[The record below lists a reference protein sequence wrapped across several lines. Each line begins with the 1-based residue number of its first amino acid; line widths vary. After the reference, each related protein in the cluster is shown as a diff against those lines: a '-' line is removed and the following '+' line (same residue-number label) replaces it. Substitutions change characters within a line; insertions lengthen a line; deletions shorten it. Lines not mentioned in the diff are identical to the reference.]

1 VIDSF
6 PGEVHVP
13 PAGQGSSSERGSEPA
28 DRNRRP
34 LLLIGV
40 VLTLASVYL
49 SWRIP
54 AGASVDTGHDGHIL
68 LLTGLISALFAIQN
82 ARLIPHQ
89 RLGWLLIGTG
99 CAAWSLAY
107 FLRAST
113 DSRGVLA
120 YTAAFLV
127 STTLLIA
134 GCLRLAGVGSVRK
147 NWRQLTIELV
157 PPIAAVL
164 TAAWL
169 FEVGTFV
176 RSGSVESHFRVAA
189 ALHGLAAVALIV
201 VGIFG
206 VVTWRQVRERPAVQ
220 SLMAGLV
227 ILSVAD
233 GLWLQRWIEQDAT
246 LGVAADVAFCIAFT
260 TIAVGGLQAQIRLR
274 RGWESAAQAPAVLPR
289 PAQRSASI
297 SLLVLLAMAGGQA
310 QWGELTAGGIEVAT
324 VAALFVVLFAMMWED
339 LVAQRETVLTEEID
353 LLSERIDGLISQ
365 VGRDPLTG
373 LMNRRAFQERLE
385 HEIRTGRR
393 VGHSVAIAL
402 IDVDNFK
409 QVNDTLGHGVGDQV
423 LQAVASVL
431 IGACRASDI
440 AARYAGDE
448 FVMILPGVDEETAGD
463 ISRRIGE
470 SVRRINDQLR
480 PVAGLEVTLS
490 IGVAVTYR
498 CKRNVAQLVAIA
510 DAAMYDAK
518 EGGKDQVVAV
528 NADTLVSSSMW
539 GVDPALSAEIKPWV
553 VTGDRRGGAE
563 QRHFG

>member
-1 VIDSF
+1 VNDSY
-6 PGEVHVP
+6 PGEVRVP
-13 PAGQGSSSERGSEPA
+13 PAGQVPYSERGSGPA
-28 DRNRRP
+28 DGNRRP
-34 LLLIGV
+34 LLMIGV
-40 VLTLASVYL
+40 VLTLAAVYL

-54 AGASVDTGHDGHIL
+54 AGASGDSGYDGHIL

-82 ARLIPHQ
+82 ARLVPEQ
-89 RLGWLLIGTG
+89 TLGWLLIGSG
-99 CAAWSLAY
+99 CTAWSLAY

-113 DSRGVLA
+113 DPRGVLA

-127 STTLLIA
+127 STILLMT
-134 GCLRLAGVGSVRK
+134 GCLRLAGVSSVRK

-176 RSGSVESHFRVAA
+176 RAEDVAPHFRVAA

-206 VVTWRQVRERPAVQ
+206 VVTWRQVREHPAVQ

-233 GLWLQRWIEQDAT
+233 GLWLQRWIEQDANF
-246 LGVAADVAFCIAFT
+246 GVAGDVAFCIAFT

-274 RGWESAAQAPAVLPR
+274 RSRESASQSPAVLPR

-297 SLLVLLAMAGGQA
+297 SLLALLAMAGGQA
-310 QWGELTAGGIEVAT
+310 QWGELTDSGIEFAT

-385 HEIRTGRR
+385 HEIRTGRQD
-393 VGHSVAIAL
+393 GHSVAIAL

-448 FVMILPGVDEETAGD
+448 FVMILPGVDEETAEQVC
-463 ISRRIGE
+463 RRIGE

-480 PVAGLEVTLS
+480 PVAGIGVTLS

-498 CKRNVAQLVAIA
+498 CKRNVSQLVAIA

-518 EGGKDQVVAV
+518 EGGKDRVVAV
-528 NADTLVSSSMW
+528 NADTLVSTAIW
-539 GVDPALSAEIKPWV
+539 GVEPALSGDIDPWV
-553 VTGDRRGGAE
+553 VTGDRRGAAE
-563 QRHFG
+563 

>member
-1 VIDSF
+1 M
-6 PGEVHVP
+6 
-13 PAGQGSSSERGSEPA
+13 
-28 DRNRRP
+28 
-34 LLLIGV
+34 IGV

-54 AGASVDTGHDGHIL
+54 AGPGVDSGYDGHIL
-68 LLTGLISALFAIQN
+68 LVTGLIAALFAVQN
-82 ARLIPHQ
+82 ARLVPQ
-89 RLGWLLIGTG
+89 QTLGWLLVGSG
-99 CAAWSLAY
+99 CIAWSMAY
-107 FLRAST
+107 FLRTST
-113 DSRGVLA
+113 DSRGVLG
-120 YTAAFLV
+120 YTTAFLV
-127 STTLLIA
+127 STILLIA

-157 PPIAAVL
+157 PPIVAVL
-164 TAAWL
+164 TVAWL
-169 FEVGTFV
+169 LEVGTFV
-176 RSGSVESHFRVAA
+176 RADNVASHFRVAA

-206 VVTWRQVRERPAVQ
+206 AVTWRQVRERPAVQ
-220 SLMAGLV
+220 SLMAGLA
-227 ILSVAD
+227 IFSIAD
-233 GLWLQRWIEQDAT
+233 GLWLQRWIDQDANF
-246 LGVAADVAFCIAFT
+246 GVAADVGFCIAFT

-274 RGWESAAQAPAVLPR
+274 RVQECASQSPAVLPR

-297 SLLVLLAMAGGQA
+297 SLLALLAMAGGQA
-310 QWGELTAGGIEVAT
+310 RWGELTPGGVEFALVAG
-324 VAALFVVLFAMMWED
+324 FCVVLFAMMWED

-385 HEIRTGRR
+385 HEIRGGRQS
-393 VGHSVAIAL
+393 GHSVAIAL

-448 FVMILPGVDEETAGD
+448 FVMILPGVDEETAGHV
-463 ISRRIGE
+463 SRRIGE

-480 PVAGLEVTLS
+480 PVMGLGVTLS

-528 NADTLVSSSMW
+528 NADTLVSSAYW
-539 GVDPALSAEIKPWV
+539 GAEAAASAGIAPWM
-553 VTGDRRGGAE
+553 TNGDRRGVIE
-563 QRHFG
+563 QRHLG